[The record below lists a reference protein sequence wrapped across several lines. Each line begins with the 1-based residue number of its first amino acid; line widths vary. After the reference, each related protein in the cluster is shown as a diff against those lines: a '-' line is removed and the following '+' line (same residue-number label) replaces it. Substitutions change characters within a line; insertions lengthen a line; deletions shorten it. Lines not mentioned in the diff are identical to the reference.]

1 MLGVKVIN
9 IFLIFFTEDGSDLH
23 KIPVQTVSAN
33 MAAWLMRH
41 MRGEA
46 APQHWAGGLNVMYV
60 LGLDTNGEYVFYL
73 MMHSTDFIYSYMV

>member
-1 MLGVKVIN
+1 
-9 IFLIFFTEDGSDLH
+9 
-23 KIPVQTVSAN
+23 

-60 LGLDTNGEYVFYL
+60 LGLDTNGEYVFLFNDALNRFYL
-73 MMHSTDFIYSYMV
+73 QLYGVDVL